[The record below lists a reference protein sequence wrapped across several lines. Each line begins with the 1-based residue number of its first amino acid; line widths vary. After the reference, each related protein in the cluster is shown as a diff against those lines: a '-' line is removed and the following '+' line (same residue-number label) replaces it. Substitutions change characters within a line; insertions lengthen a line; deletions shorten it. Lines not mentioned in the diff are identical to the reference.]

1 MREFDKSNLKFVS
14 PCPICK
20 AQFDE
25 RNIAVL
31 RNEGPTSLLH
41 VDCGSCESSLII
53 TLIKNNS
60 GIITNVGVM
69 TDLKKDDFKRLNGL
83 PAITV
88 DEVLEFQKHNKN
100 DNIRTKK

>member
-1 MREFDKSNLKFVS
+1 MLGFDKGNLKFIG

-25 RNIAVL
+25 GNIAVL
-31 RNEGPTSLLH
+31 RNEGQTSLLH
-41 VDCGSCESSLII
+41 IDCQSCESSLIM
-53 TLIKNNS
+53 TLIKNNA
-60 GIITNVGVM
+60 GVVTNVGVL
-69 TDLKKDDFKRLNGL
+69 TDLKKEDFRRFNDL

>member
-1 MREFDKSNLKFVS
+1 MDGFDKNNLKFIN

-20 AQFDE
+20 VPFNE
-25 RNIAVL
+25 ENIAVL
-31 RNEGPTSLLH
+31 RNESHASLFH
-41 VDCGSCESSLII
+41 VDCASCKSSIII
-53 TLIKNNS
+53 TLIRSNT
-60 GIITNVGVM
+60 GIVTNVGIL
-69 TDLKKDDFKRLNGL
+69 TDFRKGDFRRFSDL